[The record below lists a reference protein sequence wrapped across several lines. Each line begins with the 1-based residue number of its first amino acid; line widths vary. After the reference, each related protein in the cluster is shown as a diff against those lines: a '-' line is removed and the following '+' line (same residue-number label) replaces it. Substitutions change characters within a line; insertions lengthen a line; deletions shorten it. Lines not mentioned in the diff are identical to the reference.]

1 MPLWAVCENEMKKEG
16 RQMLVVNLFGAPGA
30 GKSTGAAYIFSKLK
44 MAGINAELVTEFAKD
59 KVWEESKAV
68 FQNQAYIFG
77 KQYFRISRVQ
87 GKVDVVIT
95 DSPILLSSFYANDEV
110 LGKEFDAL
118 IMKVFN
124 SYDSM
129 NVFINRVKPYNPSG
143 RFQTEAESDELSSV
157 MRAFL
162 DDHGIVC
169 AQYDGCKEGYDALAS
184 DILRRVKCPCGSY
197 GIK

>member
-87 GKVDVVIT
+87 DKVDVVIT
-95 DSPILLSSFYANDEV
+95 DSPILLSPFYTDDPV
-110 LGKEFDAL
+110 LGDEFDKL
-118 IMKVFN
+118 VTKVFN
-124 SYDSM
+124 SYDSF
-129 NVFINRVKPYNPSG
+129 NVFINRVKPYNASG
-143 RFQTEAESDELSSV
+143 RFQTEQESDELSKKLLEFIT
-157 MRAFL
+157 A
-162 DDHGIVC
+162 HGISC
-169 AQYDGCKEGYDALAS
+169 RHYNGDMKSYDVLVA
-184 DILRRVKCPCGSY
+184 DILERLKCPGRSY
-197 GIK
+197 GTH